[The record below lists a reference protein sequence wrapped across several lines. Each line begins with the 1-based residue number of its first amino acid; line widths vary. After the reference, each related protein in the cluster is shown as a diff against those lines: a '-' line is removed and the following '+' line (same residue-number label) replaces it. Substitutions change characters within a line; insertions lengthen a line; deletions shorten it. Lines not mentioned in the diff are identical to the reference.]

1 MITSRTRLWSRLSA
15 LLGAVEARPA
25 SRREPRIML
34 WLLVPALCLTVAG
47 CGSMPRPDGPFRFA
61 PEEITRLQDPRIG
74 ANDIE
79 ALRAF
84 SRDLAQRLVSS
95 ETHTILALS
104 GGGAN
109 GAFGAGVIV
118 GWTERGDRP
127 RFDIVTGVS
136 TGALTAPFAFLG
148 PDWDDE
154 LRAAYTDGRTN
165 GLLSAGQLAIL
176 RGPSLFSA
184 AALRALVDDSVT
196 VELLSAIAAEHAAG
210 RTLLIATTNLDT
222 QETVIWNMG
231 LLASQGE
238 TALPLFRD
246 ILVASASIPG
256 VFPPVLILGTND
268 AGQVVMEMHVDGGVN
283 TPFLA
288 IPEDLLMWNAP
299 GDIPSGAHLYVLL
312 NGQLGRNTGVT
323 PGRLGDI
330 LARTFDSVSKAQ
342 ARQTLAANAAFAAR
356 NGLTLSLSAIPD
368 DLSVSSLR
376 FDTESMQALFEL
388 GRSRSVSGQAWGP
401 VALAEAPAS
410 AVTPEDPP
418 QTP

>member
-1 MITSRTRLWSRLSA
+1 
-15 LLGAVEARPA
+15 
-25 SRREPRIML
+25 ML

>member
-1 MITSRTRLWSRLSA
+1 
-15 LLGAVEARPA
+15 
-25 SRREPRIML
+25 
-34 WLLVPALCLTVAG
+34 
-47 CGSMPRPDGPFRFA
+47 MPRPDGPFRFA
-61 PEEITRLQDPRIG
+61 PEEIARLQDPRMG
-74 ANDIE
+74 ANDSE

-84 SRDLAQRLVSS
+84 SRDMAARLVSA

-118 GWTERGDRP
+118 GWTESGDRP
-127 RFDIVTGVS
+127 RFDVVTGIS

-154 LRAAYTDGRTN
+154 LRAAYTDGRTD
-165 GLLSAGQLAIL
+165 GLLSPGQLAIL

-184 AALRALVDDSVT
+184 SALRALVDDSVT
-196 VELLSAIAAEHAAG
+196 TELLNAIAAEHAAG

-222 QETVIWNMG
+222 EETVIWNMG

-256 VFPPVLILGTND
+256 VFPPVLIPGTND

-288 IPEDLLMWNAP
+288 IPEELLMWNAP
-299 GDIPSGAHLYVLL
+299 GEIPGNAHLYILL

-342 ARQTLAANAAFAAR
+342 ARQALAANAAFAAR

-376 FDTESMQALFEL
+376 FDAESMQALFDL
-388 GRSRSVSGQAWGP
+388 GRSRSISGQAWGP
-401 VALAEAPAS
+401 VTLVEVPAPML
-410 AVTPEDPP
+410 TIEDTAP
-418 QTP
+418 TL